1 MTIDRLTP
9 EQKEAAISSV
19 KLGSVWAAVGVS
31 TWADFASMLAA
42 LLSFLFICEWFWKKL
57 IRPLCESRGWV
68 KRKRRRK
75 TDDELDTDR
84 VGL

>member
-1 MTIDRLTP
+1 MTLDRLTP
-9 EQKEAAISSV
+9 DQKEAAISSA

-42 LLSFLFICEWFWKKL
+42 ILSFLFICEWFWKKL
-57 IRPLCESRGWV
+57 IRPFLESRGYV

-75 TDDELDTDR
+75 TDDDPDTDR
-84 VGL
+84 IGL